1 MSPIRAIIADDEDQL
16 RLYLRSQLAEVWPD
30 LIICGEA
37 MNGQEALALIEQYRP
52 EIAFLDIRMPGLSGM
67 EVAKK
72 IAGACWIVF
81 VTAYDQYAV
90 DAFEH
95 EALDYLLKPVTAER
109 LEKTVKRLKDQITSS
124 TRPPRGISEMVQQ
137 LMTDLSQRQAQQF
150 LQFVRV
156 QHGDGIR
163 LIPVEEVYYFKAS
176 DKYTIVITKDGE
188 SIIRKPVKELANELD
203 PQAFWRIHRGTIV
216 NVHCIAQ
223 VSRSLTGRGVVRL
236 KGRPE
241 SLTVSR
247 IYAHLFKQM

>member
-16 RLYLRSQLAEVWPD
+16 RRYLRSQLAEVWPD

-37 MNGQEALALIEQYRP
+37 RNGQEALALIERYRP
-52 EIAFLDIRMPGLSGM
+52 DIAFLDIQMPGLSGI
-67 EVAKK
+67 EVAKE
-72 IAGACWIVF
+72 IAGSCWVVF

-109 LEKTVKRLKDQITSS
+109 LEKTVKRLKDRITSS

-176 DKYTIVITKDGE
+176 DKYTLVITKDGE
-188 SIIRKPVKELANELD
+188 SLIRTPVKERANELD
-203 PQAFWRIHRGTIV
+203 PQEFWRIHRGTIV

-247 IYAHLFKQM
+247 TYAHLFKQM